1 MSMWVAGAGLVAGIG
16 GSLISSNA
24 ASKAQSAANAQ
35 AAANAAAEQARFEA
49 TNKQNEQFFR
59 LSRGEVDPTTGYA
72 NALLPAYFKGGE
84 AQLGQ
89 SAMDYFHQLQGLNSG
104 GQISNQLQGN
114 LNMMHPAIQQGLAAL
129 SNRYNGMDLQQRLAN
144 AQPVFGARTNAATQQ
159 RASIN
164 QSLLQTMGQ
173 LNAERGRGGF
183 YGGSTF
189 DRSRLLAATLGARGQ
204 ASNLMSGAQLANA
217 EDERALRDANLTGM
231 QDLSPIAG
239 GLQNAGIAYN
249 MPATSMADYY
259 QKAMSPFN
267 FFRMG
272 NQAYQNPQM
281 PFNSPQIQPVL
292 GGGAGLGS
300 ALGALGTTGLN
311 YSLQN
316 QLYGQ
321 LNNPGAGARTS
332 YDQFLNQNPNSW
344 AALGQS

>member
-1 MSMWVAGAGLVAGIG
+1 MSMWVAGASLVAGIG
-16 GSLISSNA
+16 GSMISGNA
-24 ASKAQSAANAQ
+24 AKKAQQSANAQ
-35 AAANAAAEQARFEA
+35 NAAAQAAEQARFEA

-72 NALLPAYFKGGE
+72 SALLPAYFQGGE
-84 AQLGQ
+84 AELGK
-89 SAMDYFHQLQGLNSG
+89 SAMDYFRQLQSLNSG
-104 GQISNQLQGN
+104 GQMQSRLQGN
-114 LNMMHPAIQQGLAAL
+114 LDRMNPAIQNSFGAIA
-129 SNRYNGMDLQQRLAN
+129 NRYNGLDLQQRLAN

-159 RASIN
+159 RASID

-183 YGGSTF
+183 YGGSMF

-217 EDERALRDANLTGM
+217 QDERGIRDADLSGM
-231 QDLSPIAG
+231 QDLAPIAAA
-239 GLQNAGIAYN
+239 LQNAGIAYN
-249 MPATSMADYY
+249 TPASSMADYY

-272 NQAYQNPQM
+272 NQAYQNQQM
-281 PFNSPQIQPVL
+281 PFGSPQIQPVL
-292 GGGAGLGS
+292 GSGAGLGS
-300 ALGALGTTGLN
+300 ALGALGGTGLN

-321 LNNPGAGARTS
+321 MNNPGAGSRTT
-332 YDQFLNQNPNSW
+332 YDQFLQQNPNSW
-344 AALGQS
+344 AAMGQS